1 MNDDRVLS
9 LALSYELYRQ
19 TGGRPGRM
27 LTIERKRRMR
37 REYEPP
43 GVKAGQGG

>member
-9 LALSYELYRQ
+9 LALACELYRQ
-19 TGGRPGRM
+19 TGARPGRV
-27 LTIERKRRMR
+27 LAIERRRKTQ

-43 GVKAGQGG
+43 GVKAGVT